1 MGFSIRSNPMS
12 LNTQKTLR
20 QSQKMM
26 NRSLERLSSGFRINK
41 AADDAAGLAISEN
54 FRAQIKSF
62 NQARRNANDG
72 ISMLQVAE
80 GALNEISNMLTRMRE
95 LSVQASNDTLI
106 SRDRTFLN
114 SEYSALKAEID
125 RISEVTE
132 FNGKFLVNGAISA
145 SAVEF
150 QIGIEATSNDRL
162 AVTLSNVGTE
172 KLGSQSS
179 ASHLDDTHVLLK
191 TDARNSLDIIDQAIN
206 EVAQQRSSIGAHQ
219 NRLNSTIINL
229 ANSAENITA
238 ANSRIRDVDVAEESA
253 NMTRNQILVQAG
265 SSMLAQ
271 ANQAPQAAMQL
282 LG

>member
-20 QSQKMM
+20 ENQRL
-26 NRSLERLSSGFRINK
+26 NNLSLERLSSGFRINK

-62 NQARRNANDG
+62 DQARRNANDG
-72 ISMLQVAE
+72 VSMLQTAE

-132 FNGKFLVNGAISA
+132 FNGTFLINGNIS
-145 SAVEF
+145 SSGLDF
-150 QIGIEATSNDRL
+150 QIGIEATANDRL
-162 AVTLSNVGTE
+162 TVTLADVGTASI
-172 KLGSQSS
+172 GSSGSS
-179 ASHLDDTHVLLK
+179 AVSNTDLLIK
-191 TDARNSLDIIDQAIN
+191 TNARNSLDVIDAAIN
-206 EVAQQRSSIGAHQ
+206 DVAQQRSNIGAHQ
-219 NRLNSTIINL
+219 NRLNTTIINL

-238 ANSRIRDVDVAEESA
+238 ANSRIRDVDVASESA

-271 ANQAPQAAMQL
+271 ANQAPQMAMQL

>member
-20 QSQKMM
+20 NSQKMM

-80 GALNEISNMLTRMRE
+80 GALNEVSNMLTRMRE

-125 RISEVTE
+125 RITEVTE
-132 FNGKFLVNGAISA
+132 FNGTFLINGAIS
-145 SAVEF
+145 SSGLDF
-150 QIGIEATSNDRL
+150 QIGIEATTNDRL
-162 AVTLSNVGTE
+162 TVTLADVGTSSIGSSGTSAVTNTSILV
-172 KLGSQSS
+172 KSS
-179 ASHLDDTHVLLK
+179 
-191 TDARNSLDIIDQAIN
+191 ARNSLDVIDAAIN
-206 EVAQQRSSIGAHQ
+206 DVAQQRSNIGAHQ

-253 NMTRNQILVQAG
+253 DMTRNQILVQAG